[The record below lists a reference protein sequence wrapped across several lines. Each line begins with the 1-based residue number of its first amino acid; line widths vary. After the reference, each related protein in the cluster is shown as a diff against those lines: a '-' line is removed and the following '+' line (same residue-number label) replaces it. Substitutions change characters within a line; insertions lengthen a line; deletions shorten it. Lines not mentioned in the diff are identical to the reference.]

1 MSLPQPVAPGGMLG
15 ILGGGQLGRMLA
27 LSAAALGYRTH
38 VFTPEGSSPAGQVA
52 TLETVADFGD
62 AAALDAFAASVNA
75 ITLEFENIPVATV
88 ARLARHRQV
97 RPGARALEVA
107 QDRVT
112 EKTFAQAHGAGTA
125 PFLPVDDLASL
136 VAALARLG
144 TPAILKTRRFGYDG
158 KGQAVIRDA
167 ADAEAAL
174 AALNG
179 QPAILEGFVD
189 FALEISIVGAR
200 SATGEIRCFDAVE
213 NRHRHGILD
222 LTLAPARIASAT
234 AEAAQQV
241 TARLLTALDYVG
253 VLAVEFFVTRDGAVL
268 VNEMAPRVHNSGHW
282 SIEGAVTSQFEQQV
296 RAALGLPLGDPARL
310 ADAVMLNL
318 IGNDALAWPR
328 LVAEPAAKLHLYG
341 KAEVRAG
348 RKMGHLTLLSPLGHG
363 PDEAAIER
371 LRQFL

>member
-1 MSLPQPVAPGGMLG
+1 MSQPVPPGGMLG

-27 LSAAALGYRTH
+27 LSAASLGYRTH
-38 VFTPEGSSPAGQVA
+38 VFTPEGSSPASQVA

-62 AAALDAFAASVNA
+62 GAALDAFAASVDA
-75 ITLEFENIPVATV
+75 ITLEFENIPVDTV
-88 ARLARHRQV
+88 VRLARHRHV

-107 QDRVT
+107 QDRVA
-112 EKTFAQAHGAGTA
+112 EKTFAQAQGAGTA
-125 PFLPVDDLASL
+125 PFIAVDDLAGL
-136 VAALARLG
+136 GTALARLG

-158 KGQAVIRDA
+158 KGQFVIRDA
-167 ADAEAAL
+167 ADAGAAW
-174 AALNG
+174 AAING

-222 LTLAPARIASAT
+222 LTLAPASIAPAT
-234 AEAAQQV
+234 AKAAQQV

-253 VLAVEFFVTRDGAVL
+253 VLAVEFFVTREGGVL

-282 SIEGAVTSQFEQQV
+282 SIEGALTSQFEQQV
-296 RAALGLPLGDPARL
+296 RATLGLPLGDPARL
-310 ADAVMLNL
+310 ADAAMLNL
-318 IGNDALAWPR
+318 IGSDALAWPG
-328 LVAEPAAKLHLYG
+328 LAADPAARLHLYG

-348 RKMGHLTLLSPLGHG
+348 RKMGHVTVLSPLGSG
-363 PDEAAIER
+363 PDEAAISR
-371 LRQFL
+371 LRQLL